1 MSKSTAYQI
10 ASGINANG
18 GGAHQTYTDGLEHGW
33 VAITESTLGL
43 SYKGIGLGFVISYED
58 EVRLTN
64 AGRLFVD
71 WDN

>member
-1 MSKSTAYQI
+1 MFKLTASI
-10 ASGINANG
+10 LA
-18 GGAHQTYTDGLEHGW
+18 
-33 VAITESTLGL
+33 VCTLGL